1 MLIDRD
7 KLLRLAKSERE
18 TCGKDYDFYGLL
30 SDIEHAP
37 TVDAVPVKHGRWE
50 QEDNVFDDLTYICSA
65 CHEPWTLITGT
76 PLDNNMYYCP
86 NCGAKM
92 DLEEQDADRK

>member
-37 TVDAVPVKHGRWE
+37 TVDAMPVMHGRWIKGGYACGE
-50 QEDNVFDDLTYICSA
+50 NEYKCSV
-65 CHEPWTLITGT
+65 CGETEWRTNCTS
-76 PLDNNMYYCP
+76 MRYCMH
-86 NCGAKM
+86 CGARM
-92 DLEEQDADRK
+92 DDQSEKTT